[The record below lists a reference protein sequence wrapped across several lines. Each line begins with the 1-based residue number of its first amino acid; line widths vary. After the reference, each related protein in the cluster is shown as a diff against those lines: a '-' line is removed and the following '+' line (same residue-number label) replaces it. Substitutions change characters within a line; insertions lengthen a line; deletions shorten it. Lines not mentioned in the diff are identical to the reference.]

1 MQRVWLNYAYVNSLM
16 YSTGANQNRSAYHL
30 SVCARFML
38 LLQSLHKVNSIE
50 IVRSGHTCGTLVKY

>member
-1 MQRVWLNYAYVNSLM
+1 
-16 YSTGANQNRSAYHL
+16 
-30 SVCARFML
+30 ML